1 MGNLPIKKALQTLK
15 EESQK
20 ECSSKNSS
28 LEVIKEVLPALRV
41 SSSPIL
47 FKKQVSALNELKIVD
62 MVLAEDNQQKSL
74 ILLSKENHT
83 LLIDEICLLIIDLQK
98 FFDTKR
104 SMDEE
109 QIVEIAEMI
118 VGEYRN
124 LYVLDLAFCFKQG
137 KLGKYGKVYDRLDG
151 GIILDWVRE
160 WDNKRVNMII
170 DRRESEHRQH
180 KSWGGGGSRSSEQT
194 LKNYLNEK

>member
-1 MGNLPIKKALQTLK
+1 MK

-28 LEVIKEVLPALRV
+28 LEVIKEVFPALRV
-41 SSSPIL
+41 STSPIL

-62 MVLAEDNQQKSL
+62 LVLAENNQQKSL
-74 ILLSKENHT
+74 ILLSKEDHT

-109 QIVEIAEMI
+109 QILEIAEMI

-160 WDNKRVNMII
+160 WDKKRVEMII
-170 DRRESEHRQH
+170 DRRESEH
-180 KSWGGGGSRSSEQT
+180 SST
-194 LKNYLNEK
+194 KLGRRRL

>member
-1 MGNLPIKKALQTLK
+1 LK

-28 LEVIKEVLPALRV
+28 LEVIKEVFPALRV

-62 MVLAEDNQQKSL
+62 LVLAENNQQKSL
-74 ILLSKENHT
+74 ILLSKEDHA

-109 QIVEIAEMI
+109 QIV
-118 VGEYRN
+118 R
-124 LYVLDLAFCFKQG
+124 
-137 KLGKYGKVYDRLDG
+137 
-151 GIILDWVRE
+151 
-160 WDNKRVNMII
+160 
-170 DRRESEHRQH
+170 
-180 KSWGGGGSRSSEQT
+180 
-194 LKNYLNEK
+194 

>member
-1 MGNLPIKKALQTLK
+1 MK

-41 SSSPIL
+41 STSPIL

-62 MVLAEDNQQKSL
+62 LVLSEDNQQKSL
-74 ILLSKENHT
+74 ILLSKEDHT

-160 WDNKRVNMII
+160 WDKKRVEMII

-180 KSWGGGGSRSSEQT
+180 KSWGGGGSRSSSET
-194 LKNYLNEK
+194 LKNYLKRT

>member
-1 MGNLPIKKALQTLK
+1 MREELPKDYST
-15 EESQK
+15 
-20 ECSSKNSS
+20 KNSS
-28 LEVIKEVLPALRV
+28 LEVIKEALPALRV
-41 SSSPIL
+41 STSPIL

-62 MVLAEDNQQKSL
+62 LVLAEDNEQKSL
-74 ILLSKENHT
+74 ILLSQEDHT

-104 SMDEE
+104 SLDED

-160 WDNKRVNMII
+160 WDKKRVEMII

-180 KSWGGGGSRSSEQT
+180 KSWGGGGSRSSSET
-194 LKNYLNEK
+194 LKNYLNKSK